1 MGDGALVTH
10 GRQATGLSP
19 HPKSPEIPLPLL
31 DKASIAVLPLQNM
44 SRGPEQ
50 E

>member
-1 MGDGALVTH
+1 MEWVAK
-10 GRQATGLSP
+10 ASAAP
-19 HPKSPEIPLPLL
+19 SPEIPLPLL
-31 DKASIAVLPLQNM
+31 DKSSIAVLPLQNM